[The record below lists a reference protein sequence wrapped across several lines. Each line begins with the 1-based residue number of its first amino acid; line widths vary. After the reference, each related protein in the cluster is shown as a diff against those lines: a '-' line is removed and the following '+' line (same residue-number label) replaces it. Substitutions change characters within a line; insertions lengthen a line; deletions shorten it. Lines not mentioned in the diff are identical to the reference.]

1 MEEKSIYAKGC
12 LIILTT
18 RFWGASKKL
27 TPEQLGDLPAEIV
40 NASRSLLP
48 DDSKVQAVRGILAEA
63 KRFVATNTM
72 YFPIPNVNFINK
84 NRISYVDE
92 ALKSRKEW
100 ALEALDDLVRVLE
113 HEKHKYSIKYPD
125 LYQESNYPTVAQLRD
140 NMVFKWSFRVI
151 APPGKDLAILSPE
164 MYEEQVQAFK
174 NDMKE
179 FEDNLISVVAK
190 EFYDRIDKL
199 REQCIGSADV
209 SSATVKS
216 IHTVLDKFHNVYDG
230 CLSHQSLK
238 KMVDDIKMY
247 MDGTDANMLKAGG
260 DLRKMVGEKMKEVTS
275 LIKNSKDKRLTRKL
289 DI

>member
-1 MEEKSIYAKGC
+1 MEEKSIYEKGC

-18 RFWGASKKL
+18 RFWGATTKL
-27 TPEQLGDLPAEIV
+27 TPEQLGDLPAEII

-48 DDSKVQAVRGILAEA
+48 DDSKVKAVRGILAEA
-63 KRFVATNTM
+63 RRFVSSNTIH
-72 YFPIPNVNFINK
+72 FPIPNVDFINK
-84 NRISYVDE
+84 NRIAYVDS

-100 ALEALDDLVRVLE
+100 ALEALDDLIRVLE
-113 HEKHKYSIKYPD
+113 TEKRKYKSKYPD
-125 LYQESNYPTVAQLRD
+125 LYKESNYPTESQLRD
-140 NMVFKWSFRVI
+140 NLVFDWSFRI
-151 APPGKDLAILSPE
+151 ISPPGKDLAILSPE
-164 MYEEQVQAFK
+164 MYEAQVQSFK
-174 NDMKE
+174 REMKE

-199 REQCIGSADV
+199 REQCIGAGDV

-216 IHTVLDKFHNVYDG
+216 IHNVLDKFQNVYDG
-230 CLSHQSLK
+230 CLTHNSLK

-247 MDGTDANMLKAGG
+247 MDGTDASMLKAGD
-260 DLRKMVGEKMKEVTS
+260 DLRRMVGEKMKDVTS